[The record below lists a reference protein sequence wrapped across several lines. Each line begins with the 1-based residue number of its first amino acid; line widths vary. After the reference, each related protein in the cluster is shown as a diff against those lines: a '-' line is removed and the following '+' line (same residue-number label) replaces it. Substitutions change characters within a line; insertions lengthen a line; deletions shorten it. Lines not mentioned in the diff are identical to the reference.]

1 MGPGGNVMSDAA
13 SFGTLHMGEM
23 LVTGVEE
30 EPTGTL
36 PDRFALGQN
45 YPNPFNPTT
54 SIEYGVSAT
63 AQVAVH
69 VYNVLGQRAATL
81 IDAVRTAGTYR
92 ATWDASGLPSGIYLY
107 QLVVDG
113 AVIETKKMML
123 VK

>member
-1 MGPGGNVMSDAA
+1 M
-13 SFGTLHMGEM
+13 
-23 LVTGVEE
+23 
-30 EPTGTL
+30 
-36 PDRFALGQN
+36 
-45 YPNPFNPTT
+45 
-54 SIEYGVSAT
+54 SAT